1 MKKFVVLIVCLALCS
16 LLAGPHKMA
25 YSQAREVKRQSFVEG
40 EIIVKFKESVESI
53 PDEQIPEQILNVRNA
68 RIESLSRRGHGKI
81 SRINLDGNISVQEAV
96 ERARRDPRVE
106 YAEPNYLLYASDT
119 TPDDTY
125 FTRLWGLSNQNCAV
139 CDGGSPADIGATRA
153 WDITTGTSDLV
164 VGVIDTGVDL
174 SHPDLAPNAWI
185 NPRELDGNNVDDDGN
200 GYVDDVN
207 GWNFYNN
214 SKDVYKS
221 YSDDMHG
228 THVAGTIGA
237 VGNNH
242 TGVAGVAWH
251 VKLMSLKFLGGEDG
265 KGSTGNAVKAIYYAI
280 DQKNRGVNVRVLNA
294 SWGGGGQSIS
304 LREAIAAAGNAGIVF
319 VCAAGNEGEDV
330 DGGGHFPAGYAGELS
345 SCISVAAINASD
357 ALVPFSNYGHSAVSV
372 AAPGFQILSTVPDRG
387 YATISG
393 TSMASPHVAGIAAL
407 LLSKEPGL
415 TPAEVK
421 QRIIST
427 AEPIPAMVS
436 KAASSGR
443 ANGFYALTN
452 RIAPATKPRIVNI
465 TINKKAV
472 TINGLGFLSN
482 SSIIEVNGVPLSG
495 VSYDSSYSLA
505 NGTIT
510 RLSVTMSKKEIKKT
524 FKKGVSVGFTVY
536 NSTTGER
543 SAQFSTARF

>member
-1 MKKFVVLIVCLALCS
+1 MKKLAVLFVCLALCS

-25 YSQAREVKRQSFVEG
+25 YSQAREVTKRSFVEG
-40 EIIVKFKESVESI
+40 EIIVKFKEGVEPI
-53 PDEQIPEQILNVRNA
+53 ADEQIPDQILSVRGA

-96 ERARRDPRVE
+96 ERAKRDPRIE

-119 TPDDTY
+119 TPNDTY
-125 FTRLWGLSNQNCAV
+125 FTRLWGLSNQGCVV
-139 CDGGSPADIGATRA
+139 CDSDSPADIGAPQA

-164 VGVIDTGVDL
+164 VGVIDTGIDL
-174 SHPDLAPNAWI
+174 SHPDLEANAWV
-185 NPRELDGNNVDDDGN
+185 NPREIDGNNVDDDGN
-200 GYVDDVN
+200 GFVDDVN
-207 GWNFYNN
+207 GWNFYSN
-214 SKDVYKS
+214 SKSVYKS
-221 YSDDMHG
+221 YGEDMHG

-237 VGNNH
+237 VGNNRA
-242 TGVAGVAWH
+242 GVAGVAWH
-251 VKLMSLKFLGGEDG
+251 VKLMSLKFLGGKDG
-265 KGSTGNAVKAIYYAI
+265 KGSTANAIEAIYYAI
-280 DQKNRGVNVRVLNA
+280 DQKTRGVNIRVLNA
-294 SWGGGGQSIS
+294 SWGGGGDSSS
-304 LREAIAAAGNAGIVF
+304 LREAIADAGKAGIVF

-330 DGGGHFPAGYAGELS
+330 DEGGHFPAGYAGELS
-345 SCISVAAINASD
+345 SCISVAAIDASD
-357 ALVPFSNYGHSAVSV
+357 SLAEFSNYGHSSVSV
-372 AAPGFQILSTVPDRG
+372 AAPGYQILSTVPDGG

-427 AEPIPAMVS
+427 AEPIPALVS

-443 ANGFYALTN
+443 ANGFYALTG
-452 RIAPATKPRIVNI
+452 RIAPAVKPKIVNVA
-465 TINKKAV
+465 INKKAV

-495 VSYDSSYSLA
+495 VSYDNSYSLA

-510 RLSVTMSKKEIKKT
+510 RLSVQMSKKELKKT
-524 FKKGVSVGFTVY
+524 FKKGEYVGVTVY

-543 SAQFSTARF
+543 SARFNTARF